1 MFDDDSSYEKIQC
14 DRARY
19 LRGVGMKKR
28 LEQSHGISASFV
40 EKRGETRLKLSG
52 PQTKLAAAR
61 EMIKT
66 EPGFTRWYSLPINAL
81 KVVKGTKH
89 SDVIQRLKDNRIC
102 VGWSVSLKT
111 SKLFVHGRNID
122 NIESGL
128 CVFLTMVGLAREDI
142 EQPKPATSHQALQ
155 RSGVDSSPVRNK
167 QPARRTGS
175 LDRRSARAKPLID
188 IQFKH
193 DMKPLVPPLPIPEVS
208 TRIEDLDMEK
218 LAFLRATKADF
229 VRSMKAEFH
238 VNIDVDSRKSYI
250 EFAGATESNVNR
262 AKQKAQDYLDGLCIK
277 SVERS
282 PEFISCLKE
291 VKHQDI
297 IESLKKAQVRVG
309 WDIRGKKLWIC
320 GDNKP
325 KVEKAEEVICEQ
337 VVEGVYPEGECLN
350 ESQRQLIR
358 SATAWRTQK
367 DKLISENPGLNI
379 GCTSDFSKIVF
390 AARDKDVFHT
400 VVFSLD
406 TFFSPLKVVTGKVF
420 VSDDLHELL
429 HTYRSYVEKRCQPSF
444 DQPVAL
450 EVIDQACVVKS
461 LSSRSINFAEAILK
475 AFDVCKREVEVEWR
489 VQISWLRTEEG
500 VRRKFEIG
508 RKSRTLVT
516 TVTESKCRAAENPVS
531 VRANSIVHVSDPSGQ
546 DNKLEILIGDLS
558 EISKEV
564 LCLLNICLHH
574 HRHHHTDS

>member
-28 LEQSHGISASFV
+28 LEQSHGITASFV
-40 EKRGETRLKLSG
+40 ERRGGTRLKLSG
-52 PQTKLAAAR
+52 PQTKVAAAR
-61 EMIKT
+61 EMIKA
-66 EPGFTRWYSLPINAL
+66 EPGFTRRYSLPINAL
-81 KVVKGTKH
+81 EVVKGTKH

-111 SKLFVHGRNID
+111 SKLFVHGRNVD

-128 CVFLTMVGLAREDI
+128 CVFLAMVGLAREDI
-142 EQPKPATSHQALQ
+142 EQPKPTRPRQALQ
-155 RSGVDSSPVRNK
+155 RSGDDSSPVRNK

-175 LDRRSARAKPLID
+175 LDG
-188 IQFKH
+188 
-193 DMKPLVPPLPIPEVS
+193 MKPLVPPLPIPEVS

-218 LAFLRATKADF
+218 IAFLRATKADF

-238 VNIDVDSRKSYI
+238 VNIDVDSLKNHI
-250 EFAGATESNVNR
+250 EFTGATDSSVNK
-262 AKQKAQDYLDGLCIK
+262 AKQKTQGHLDNLCVK
-277 SVERS
+277 PVERS

-297 IESLKKAQVRVG
+297 LDSLKKAQVRVG

-358 SATAWRTQK
+358 SAVPWRTFK

-390 AARDKDVFHT
+390 AARDKDVFLT
-400 VVFSLD
+400 VIFSLN
-406 TFFSPLKVVTGKVF
+406 TFFSPLKVSSRKVS
-420 VSDDLHELL
+420 VSDDLRALL
-429 HTYRSYVEKRCQPSF
+429 HAYRSYIEKQCQFPH
-444 DQPVAL
+444 DEPVAL
-450 EVIDQACVVKS
+450 AVSDSACIIKS
-461 LSSRSINFAEAILK
+461 SSSRSMNFAEAVLK
-475 AFDVCKREVEVEWR
+475 AFDICKREVEIEWK
-489 VQISWLRTEEG
+489 VQITWLTTEEG
-500 VRRKFEIG
+500 VRRKFEIS
-508 RKSRTLVT
+508 RKSKTLVT
-516 TVTESKCRAAENPVS
+516 VVTESKSGAAENPVS
-531 VRANSIVHVSDPSGQ
+531 VRSNSIVHVSGPSRQ
-546 DNKLEILIGDLS
+546 DNKLEIVIGDLS

-564 LCLLNICLHH
+564 LYRFVFVESCQH
-574 HRHHHTDS
+574 HRTSDSKSILYCLFMI